1 LALRGAKGY
10 RFIKKKTIT
19 LGLVKI
25 NPHGNVPTRQ
35 NWARKGRTNASTFYW
50 RQEMT
55 SESRAIAA
63 VNTRDVKV
71 KCSLAIKLGEF

>member
-1 LALRGAKGY
+1 LHGAKGY
-10 RFIKKKTIT
+10 RFINGKTIT

-25 NPHGNVPTRQ
+25 NAHGNVPTRE

-71 KCSLAIKLGEF
+71 KRSLALKQREF